1 MAKPFSLS
9 PNASAKETT
18 TTTSKMT
25 PPTWLAQLALLLQL
39 LPLIHATSILFVPET
54 NTTIAVHFPPSSPD
68 DINIFVQAPSWFQYA
83 ALGFGDSMAP
93 GTRMLVFYP
102 SDVLGEVTVSP
113 RITVKR

>member
-1 MAKPFSLS
+1 
-9 PNASAKETT
+9 
-18 TTTSKMT
+18 MT

-54 NTTIAVHFPPSSPD
+54 NTTFAVHFPPSSPD
-68 DINIFVQAPSWFQYA
+68 DINIFVQAPSWFQYT